1 MKFLV
6 DNQLPIA
13 LSHFLESEGLQA
25 NHVMDV
31 KLDEASDREIWQYA
45 KTHDYII
52 ISKDED
58 FFQLANLP
66 QNNTPALVWVRL
78 GNCRKATLI
87 AAFRKMLP
95 DLLEILKT
103 QKLIEI
109 R

>member
-1 MKFLV
+1 MKFIV

-13 LSHFLESEGLQA
+13 LSRFLEGEGLQSC
-25 NHVMDV
+25 HVMDV
-31 KLDEASDREIWQYA
+31 QLDEASDRQIWQYA
-45 KTHDYII
+45 KTHDYTI

-66 QNNTPALVWVRL
+66 QDNTPALVWVRL

-87 AAFRKMLP
+87 AAFVKILP
-95 DLLEILKT
+95 NLLEILKT
-103 QKLIEI
+103 QKIVEI